1 MSLCWKKK
9 RNFARKSRLGNFV
22 YARQFCLYFESFWRI
37 FKSLEIANTNVNGKL
52 FKVSCKI
59 GNFLFM
65 EKILGRKLGKVEQ
78 NPIKINQK
86 EKIKLN
92 FEIDFEKVVNVIK
105 FLI

>member
-1 MSLCWKKK
+1 M
-9 RNFARKSRLGNFV
+9 LGKVAWEILFTLVNFV
-22 YARQFCLYFESFWRI
+22 YISSFWTI

-92 FEIDFEKVVNVIK
+92 FEIDFEKVVNIIK